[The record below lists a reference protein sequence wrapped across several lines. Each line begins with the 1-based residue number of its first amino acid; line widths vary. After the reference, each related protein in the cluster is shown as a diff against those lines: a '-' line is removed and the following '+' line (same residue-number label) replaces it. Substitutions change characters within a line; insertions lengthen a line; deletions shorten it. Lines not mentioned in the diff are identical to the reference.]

1 MTVGVS
7 PARSS
12 SRPDAMTGGKS
23 VWSKSRVLTNLKSVL
38 VDEDGAT
45 LVEYALVVSLIAI
58 ACIAT
63 VTALGAQINTAF
75 TTIKTKLAAA

>member
-1 MTVGVS
+1 LED
-7 PARSS
+7 P
-12 SRPDAMTGGKS
+12 
-23 VWSKSRVLTNLKSVL
+23 VLSNLKSVL

-63 VTALGAQINTAF
+63 VTALGKQINTAF
-75 TTIKTKLAAA
+75 TNMQAALAKA

>member
-1 MTVGVS
+1 
-7 PARSS
+7 
-12 SRPDAMTGGKS
+12 MTGRKS
-23 VWSKSRVLTNLKSVL
+23 SPLTPLHFPGGNPVLTNLKSVL

-75 TTIKTKLAAA
+75 TTMQSKLAAA

>member
-1 MTVGVS
+1 M
-7 PARSS
+7 
-12 SRPDAMTGGKS
+12 
-23 VWSKSRVLTNLKSVL
+23 LTNLKSVL

-75 TTIKTKLAAA
+75 TTMQSKLAAA

>member
-1 MTVGVS
+1 LEETL
-7 PARSS
+7 
-12 SRPDAMTGGKS
+12 
-23 VWSKSRVLTNLKSVL
+23 VLTNLKSVL

-63 VTALGAQINTAF
+63 VTALGGQINTAF
-75 TTIKTKLAAA
+75 TKMQTTLAAA